1 MPKTSNGKISLFTFI
16 LLAVALVWGRFLL
29 PRWLTFNSLS
39 ILSWDVFGY
48 YLYLPAT
55 FIYHDLGIRDFSWLQ
70 KLLDTYNPTIGF
82 YQAYMGPAGMY
93 VMKYPMGMSILYSP
107 FFFMGHL
114 YAHLFHYPADGL
126 SLPYEISIA
135 FGSVFYGLAGIYF
148 LRKILLAYFTDG
160 VSAITMV
167 LIVLGTNYFQLTA
180 YDGAM
185 AHTYLFSLYALITW
199 LTIRWHDR
207 PSWKSAIPL
216 GLLLGLCT
224 LVRPTSVVMVLVPL
238 LWLPS
243 GDSAWKKKLELFR
256 NNISQIVAVVVLF
269 FAVSFLQLLYW
280 KLHSGKWVYYS
291 YVEGEKLQ
299 WIARHLVNVLVSYR
313 KGWFIYTPMMLFIIP
328 GFIIL
333 WKKNRSLF
341 QPVFIFFAVNLL
353 LVSSW
358 TGWWYSGS
366 FGMRALMESYV
377 LVAIPLAAWVAWL
390 GECKTLLR
398 IALSAVMFF
407 FILLNLF
414 QTWQYMNFILEPSR
428 ITRAFYWRTF
438 GKTHPDPKDAL
449 YLLPEQNNIKETL
462 ENENDYIPRKAG
474 IYCFE
479 NGASMAGH
487 GYTSDQHHSGK
498 WSLRLSPE
506 VQFSPNLVFQ
516 YKQLSHSDIFWIR
529 ASAWVYF
536 TCNPEDVKCSIVI
549 TSRRHRH
556 EYKYRGADL
565 EKMNLEPGKWQYVHM
580 DYLSPYMENRDD
592 LLNAYFWYRGDKEVY
607 IDDFTLTVFEPKV
620 H

>member
-243 GDSAWKKKLELFR
+243 GDSAWKMKLELFR

-506 VQFSPNLVFQ
+506 VQFSPNLIFQ

>member
-1 MPKTSNGKISLFTFI
+1 
-16 LLAVALVWGRFLL
+16 
-29 PRWLTFNSLS
+29 
-39 ILSWDVFGY
+39 
-48 YLYLPAT
+48 
-55 FIYHDLGIRDFSWLQ
+55 
-70 KLLDTYNPTIGF
+70 
-82 YQAYMGPAGMY
+82 
-93 VMKYPMGMSILYSP
+93 
-107 FFFMGHL
+107 MGHL

-185 AHTYLFSLYALITW
+185 AHTYLFALYALITW

-243 GDSAWKKKLELFR
+243 GDSAWKMKLELFR